1 VAGKPF
7 ERLIEIDGADP
18 KNTPRTPISL
28 GAELSPSRP
37 LAALLRK
44 RRMGQAEK
52 PPITVIEPENLET
65 VFITGGHVEAID
77 TQTVRIVAWVDRPTT
92 NSRKIV
98 ARVAAPL
105 SVAIEMNLQMQKAIA
120 QVIGELKHDIEKSH
134 E

>member
-1 VAGKPF
+1 
-7 ERLIEIDGADP
+7 
-18 KNTPRTPISL
+18 
-28 GAELSPSRP
+28 
-37 LAALLRK
+37 
-44 RRMGQAEK
+44 MGQVEK

-65 VFITGGHVEAID
+65 VFITGGHIEAID

-105 SVAIEMNLQMQKAIA
+105 SVAIEMNMQMQKAITH
-120 QVIGELKHDIEKSH
+120 VIGELQSNAEESH

>member
-1 VAGKPF
+1 MA
-7 ERLIEIDGADP
+7 
-18 KNTPRTPISL
+18 
-28 GAELSPSRP
+28 
-37 LAALLRK
+37 
-44 RRMGQAEK
+44 QAEK

-98 ARVAAPL
+98 ARVAASL
-105 SVAIEMNLQMQKAIA
+105 SVAIEMNMQMQKAIA
-120 QVIGELKHDIEKSH
+120 QVIGELQHDIEERH